1 MSAAA
6 PLALALD
13 NDGPFTNVL
22 TPRPLKF
29 PQSAVTNFREPDTA
43 GMPVG
48 TADGSATAS
57 STATGGRQWAP
68 RSLRDLLIGGN
79 TELPNHSTC
88 AANLHLQ
95 VEQVSGLGHVDHLR
109 NKGRTRL

>member
-1 MSAAA
+1 MCAAV
-6 PLALALD
+6 PVALALD

-22 TPRPLKF
+22 TPRPLEF
-29 PQSAVTNFREPDTA
+29 SQSSVADFREPDTA

-57 STATGGRQWAP
+57 STATGGRQRAP
-68 RSLRDLLIGGN
+68 QSLRDLLIGRN
-79 TELPNHSTC
+79 TELPNRSTC
-88 AANLHLQ
+88 AANLDLQ
-95 VEQVSGLGHVDHLR
+95 VEQVSRLGHVDHLR